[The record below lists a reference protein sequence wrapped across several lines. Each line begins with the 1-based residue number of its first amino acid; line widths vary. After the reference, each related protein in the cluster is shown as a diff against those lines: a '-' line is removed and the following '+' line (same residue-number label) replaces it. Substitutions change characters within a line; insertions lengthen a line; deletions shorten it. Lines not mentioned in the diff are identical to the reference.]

1 MMNKKVVL
9 IFIALVIFLL
19 MIIPSV
25 KAADNNPLEVIDPNG
40 NVQKNNTVTNGETNN
55 IITNNE
61 TTYNNITA
69 NNETNTN
76 ITNNTVNNTT
86 TNNIV
91 NNNVG
96 NTAENKLPQTGVAE
110 DTTLFIFIGIC
121 LVSAVYAYMKIRR
134 YRSI

>member
-9 IFIALVIFLL
+9 IFIALAIFLL

-40 NVQKNNTVTNGETNN
+40 NVQKNNTVTNEETNN
-55 IITNNE
+55 IISNNE
-61 TTYNNITA
+61 TTYNNVTT

-76 ITNNTVNNTT
+76 PTNNTVNNT

-110 DTTLFIFIGIC
+110 DTTLVIFIGIC
-121 LVSAVYAYMKIRR
+121 LMSAVYAYMKIRR

>member
-25 KAADNNPLEVIDPNG
+25 KAADNNPLEVIDPSG
-40 NVQKNNTVTNGETNN
+40 NVQRNNTITNENTNN
-55 IITNNE
+55 IISNNE
-61 TTYNNITA
+61 TTYNNITT

-76 ITNNTVNNTT
+76 ITNNTINNT

-121 LVSAVYAYMKIRR
+121 LVSAVYAYMKIRN

>member
-9 IFIALVIFLL
+9 IFIALAIFLL
-19 MIIPSV
+19 MIISSV

-55 IITNNE
+55 IISNNE

-86 TNNIV
+86 N
-91 NNNVG
+91 
-96 NTAENKLPQTGVAE
+96 NKLPQTGVAE

>member
-9 IFIALVIFLL
+9 IFIALAIFLL
-19 MIIPSV
+19 MIISSV

-55 IITNNE
+55 IISNNE

-86 TNNIV
+86 NNNIV

>member
-25 KAADNNPLEVIDPNG
+25 KAADNNPLEVIDPSG
-40 NVQKNNTVTNGETNN
+40 NVQRNNTVTN
-55 IITNNE
+55 
-61 TTYNNITA
+61 
-69 NNETNTN
+69 
-76 ITNNTVNNTT
+76 
-86 TNNIV
+86 NNIV

-121 LVSAVYAYMKIRR
+121 LVSAVYAYMKIRN